1 MPNTGYSLG
10 NRATPAR
17 LAAAVTILFGVVC
30 LCGWAF
36 HIQSLT
42 SVMPGAVEMKANTAL
57 CLLLCGC
64 ALLIL
69 TFQASRNGELA
80 VRCLAAVAVAIASAT
95 FAEYAFDWQLGL
107 DELLFKDSVGAFAFF
122 RGRMSPFSAISL
134 ITIGTAL
141 LGMTNRSW
149 QNTARISATL
159 GASVGLVSL
168 IGYLWNANE
177 LTTDRWLPPV
187 AINTALCFVLL
198 GGGILALPGR
208 ARSAAGRPVTL
219 TAVELK
225 ILAGFLVAI
234 ALLLFGGSYTYH
246 NSVEFAESVEWIA
259 HTQEVR
265 AAVADLYGSVAGA
278 EVAERDY
285 FLTKAQEPLDEY
297 HRLVDRVQHDL
308 GQLGALIAD
317 NPQQHRNFLATQA
330 MVDARLRTLD
340 SALVA
345 FTTFGLPA
353 TRAVL
358 ALSRHVATVESVHAA
373 TIAMDDV
380 EVSLLKSRQSST
392 ARVRFTTLIS
402 LLVTLAAASALFYA
416 FFRGIHREMLAR
428 RAAEQAV
435 RDSDQYNR
443 SVIESS
449 PDCVAI
455 LTTEAHITQMTPQG
469 MKLLDI
475 EDFASIAGTDWCQ
488 FWSGEHRDE
497 ARAAIASACDGNP
510 ARFEGYSATRRGVP
524 KWWDIIVMPVRT
536 AGGEPER
543 LIAVARDITEVKHAA
558 TNLLAANRFLDS
570 LIENL
575 PAMVVVKD
583 AATLNFVRVNRSFE
597 ELIGIPKSQL
607 LGKSAHDLFN
617 AAEADYV
624 VAKDREALAQGSMVD
639 IPRQSIHTAHLGL
652 RTFHT
657 MKMPIGDDDGK
668 PQYLLAISVD
678 ITERELAEEAI
689 RELNVA
695 LQGKAAQLE
704 STNKELESFSYSVSH
719 DLRAPLRAIDGFAE
733 IIEEDYKDKL
743 DEEGKRYL
751 SVIRQNSKRM
761 GALIDDL
768 LEFSRLG
775 RQTVAHDEVNVDSLV
790 REVVQ
795 DVLAAER
802 AQANGDHVPP
812 TVEIGPLPP
821 AQGDRGLLRQVWI
834 NLISNAVK
842 YSSKSKKPVISV
854 TGRKVDA
861 ENHYSV
867 RDNGVGFNMD
877 YVEKLFGV
885 FQRLHRNDEFS
896 GTGVGLAIVHR
907 VITRHGGRVWA
918 EGRVNDGAVFTFA
931 LPTENQN
938 GRL

>member
-1 MPNTGYSLG
+1 MPNTGYSLS
-10 NRATPAR
+10 NRALPAR
-17 LAAAVTILFGVVC
+17 LAAAVTMLFGVAGLV
-30 LCGWAF
+30 GWAL
-36 HIQSLT
+36 HVQALT
-42 SVMPGAVEMKANTAL
+42 SMVPGAVEMKANTAL
-57 CLLLCGC
+57 SLLLCGT
-64 ALLIL
+64 ALFVL
-69 TFQASRNGELA
+69 TLRSSRYGQ
-80 VRCLAAVAVAIASAT
+80 LAARWMAGITIVIASAT
-95 FAEYAFDWQLGL
+95 LAEYAFDWRLGL
-107 DELLFKDSVGAFAFF
+107 DELLFKDSAGAFAFS
-122 RGRMSPFSAISL
+122 RGRMSPFSAVAL
-134 ITIGTAL
+134 TAIGIAL
-141 LGMTNRSW
+141 LGMTIRSW
-149 QNTARISATL
+149 QSTAKISAIL
-159 GASVGLVSL
+159 GASIGLVSL
-168 IGYLWNANE
+168 IGYMWNANE

-187 AINTALCFVLL
+187 AINTALCFAFL
-198 GGGILALPGR
+198 GGGILTVPNKARAAEGR
-208 ARSAAGRPVTL
+208 TVTL
-219 TAVELK
+219 TAVEMK
-225 ILAGFLVAI
+225 ILAGFLVAF

-246 NSVEFAESVEWIA
+246 NSVEFADAVEWIA

-265 AAVADLYGSVAGA
+265 AAVADLYGSAAGA

-285 FLTKAQEPLDEY
+285 FLTKAPEPLDEY
-297 HRLVDRVQHDL
+297 RRLVDRVRHDL
-308 GQLGALIAD
+308 QLLSGLISD
-317 NPQQHRNFLATQA
+317 NPEQHRNFLSTQTV
-330 MVDARLRTLD
+330 VDARLRTLD
-340 SALVA
+340 SALTA
-345 FTTFGLPA
+345 FDTYGLPA

-358 ALSRHVATVESVHAA
+358 ALSRHVATVENVHAA
-373 TIAMDDV
+373 TVTMDAV
-380 EVSLLKSRQSST
+380 EVKLLQSRQAST
-392 ARVRFTTLIS
+392 ARVRFSTLIS

-428 RAAEQAV
+428 RAAEQAL

-455 LTTEAHITQMTPQG
+455 LTTDAHITQITPQG

-475 EDFASIAGTDWCQ
+475 EDFATVAGTDWCS
-488 FWSGEHRDE
+488 FWTGEHRDE
-497 ARAAIASACDGNP
+497 ARAAVASARDGNA

-524 KWWDIIVMPVRT
+524 KWWDVIVMPVRSAT
-536 AGGEPER
+536 GQPER
-543 LIAVARDITEVKHAA
+543 LIAVARDITEVKRTA

-583 AATLNFVRVNRSFE
+583 AVTLKFVRVNKSFE
-597 ELIGIPKSQL
+597 DLIGITKSQL
-607 LGKSAHDLFN
+607 LGKEAHDLFN

-624 VAKDREALAQGSMVD
+624 VFKDREALAQGSLVD

-657 MKMPIGDDDGK
+657 MKMPIGDDNGR
-668 PQYLLAISVD
+668 PEYLLAISFD

-689 RELNVA
+689 RELNGA
-695 LQGKAAQLE
+695 LQAKAAQLE

-743 DEEGKRYL
+743 DAEGRRYL

-775 RQTVAHDEVNVDSLV
+775 RQTVSNDEVNVDSLV

-795 DVLAAER
+795 DVLGAER
-802 AQANGDHVPP
+802 SQANSGDHLPP
-812 TVEIGPLPP
+812 AFEIGPLPP
-821 AQGDRGLLRQVWI
+821 TRGDRGLLRQVWV

-842 YSSKSKKPVISV
+842 YSSKSKQPVISV
-854 TGRKVDA
+854 SGSKVDA
-861 ENHYSV
+861 ENQYSV
-867 RDNGVGFNMD
+867 RDNGVGFNME

-907 VITRHGGRVWA
+907 VVTRHGGRVWA
-918 EGRVNDGAVFTFA
+918 EGRVNGGAVFTFA
-931 LPTENQN
+931 LPTEHQN
-938 GRL
+938 G